1 MAQNLRDSK
10 SHFPAGLVAQA
21 YDLST
26 PRQKGEGLEF
36 KTSQGEI
43 AKLCPQAKRIR
54 IEGKMFSEDSFLLL
68 TLGSP
73 KKLLWLLIDPCL
85 KPSEVNSIL

>member
-1 MAQNLRDSK
+1 MLGTSEIACVAQNLRDLK

-36 KTSQGEI
+36 KTSQGET

-54 IEGKMFSEDSFLLL
+54 IERKMFSEDSLLL
-68 TLGSP
+68 PTLGSL
-73 KKLLWLLIDPCL
+73 KTLLWLLP
-85 KPSEVNSIL
+85 EAF